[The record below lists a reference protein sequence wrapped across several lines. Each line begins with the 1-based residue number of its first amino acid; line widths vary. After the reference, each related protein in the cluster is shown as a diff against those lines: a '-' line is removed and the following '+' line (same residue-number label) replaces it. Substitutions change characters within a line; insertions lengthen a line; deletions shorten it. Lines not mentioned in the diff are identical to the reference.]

1 MKNELNKK
9 WEWAKSGQVLVDAA
23 FGWPLLALKTGKNM
37 VEGKKLAAAVGAA
50 ALAIGAAL

>member
-37 VEGKKLAAAVGAA
+37 VERKKLAAAVGAA